1 MNNPIRV
8 FFFKYFS
15 LIISLLSAVACLAI
29 YLGDR
34 NGIAPNALITIVGSA
49 LTITFLVQKQR
60 NEELQ
65 AFQQLF
71 MKFNERYS
79 DIHPAMQR
87 VINASA
93 DSVSVE
99 TFQTLESYFNL
110 CAEEY
115 LFFCEGKILPRV
127 WRAWCTGMV
136 EYLKHDRIRSYW
148 ERQQGINSHYGLTS
162 AAITAGSGM
171 TPPH

>member
-1 MNNPIRV
+1 MNSPIRV
-8 FFFKYFS
+8 FFFKYVS
-15 LIISLLSAVACLAI
+15 WIISLLSAVACLAI
-29 YLGDR
+29 YECVSKE
-34 NGIAPNALITIVGSA
+34 NAPGALITLVGSA

-71 MKFNERYS
+71 MRFNERYS

-87 VINASA
+87 VINAPA
-93 DSVSVE
+93 DSVLAE

-115 LFFCEGKILPRV
+115 LFFREGKILPRV

-136 EYLKHDRIRSYW
+136 EYLKHDRIQSYW
-148 ERQQGINSHYGLTS
+148 EREQGINSHYGLTS
-162 AAITAGSGM
+162 AAIFAGRGL